1 MMLAISLG
9 FSGILSAC
17 TAKTELEHVD
27 ILTQKANP
35 DDRLQVSVLVK
46 YAFTIN
52 GFEQAVEE
60 KFPDVDIVQVGN
72 YTRDMGVAEYE
83 ARLKNNDHTDI
94 VMTWPYSIGEEYW
107 EESLLDLGGMDFSS
121 RYNISA
127 LNEISRDG
135 KLYYLPGPAQ
145 VRGIVYN
152 KTLFEEQGWQVPSDF
167 NGFIELCKTIE
178 LSGIRSL
185 QLGLKNSEVLDTA
198 FTGYGYADSYSNPL
212 DSQWVKSYE
221 EGSGKSFGDHYGSAL
236 DTFQT
241 LIDAGV
247 LRATDLDI
255 DYSEREKMLFTR
267 ECAMVEDSVL
277 LARMGADQ
285 TGTADEYGL
294 MPFFNPGNGGDWAR
308 LYPICYV
315 GLGKQLAE
323 PANAEKYAAVMDIMD
338 YISTP
343 EGQAALMS
351 DTGAM
356 YSSLN
361 GVGAPD
367 VPELDDMTKALEEG
381 RYGVFPELANAQS
394 ALREG
399 LAGMVAGVLGKSE
412 VVAMVDKQNALPKEA
427 SDDQIILG
435 TATEDFTMI
444 ETGGFVADAL
454 RFAAGTDFALFL
466 DNGKDGRYNGKG
478 ISAKFYTGEVT
489 MLDVHRVLPD
499 LKHGDDGVLQ
509 KVSMTGQNLIE
520 TLEHSL
526 PVDNDQT
533 GWFYYFSGLTI
544 EFDPEASPGSR
555 IKTIALQDGSALDP
569 NAVYTIAVS
578 DNSVPEEYC
587 ITSEN
592 VGPLV
597 VDVVSDAIKEAGT
610 ISPVQDNRFIVG

>member
-83 ARLKNNDHTDI
+83 ARLKNNDLTDI

-343 EGQAALMS
+343 DGQAALMS

-356 YSSLN
+356 YSGLN

-367 VPELDDMTKALEEG
+367 VPELADITKALEEG

-435 TATEDFTMI
+435 TATEDFTMT

-526 PVDNDQT
+526 SVDNDQT

-555 IKTIALQDGSALDP
+555 IKSIALQDGSALDL

>member
-83 ARLKNNDHTDI
+83 ARLKNNDLTDI

-343 EGQAALMS
+343 DGQAALMS

-356 YSSLN
+356 YSGLN

-367 VPELDDMTKALEEG
+367 VPELADITKALEEG